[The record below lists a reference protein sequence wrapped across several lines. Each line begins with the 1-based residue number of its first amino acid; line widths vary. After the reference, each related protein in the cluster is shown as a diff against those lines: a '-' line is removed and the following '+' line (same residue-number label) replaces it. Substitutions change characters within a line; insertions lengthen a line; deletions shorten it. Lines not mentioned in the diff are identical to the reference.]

1 MTTPQSE
8 VGLFLDKIRSHDF
21 EECNYWVEAR
31 KLWEDSKLHEKYF
44 GENLQIR
51 DSNLSE
57 IFSQFPQT
65 RYSFMKESEQKGF
78 ETLPSVVNVFRGS
91 QQSSIAGWS
100 WTLDRQ
106 SAEQFARSN
115 AIDHRP
121 LLAVVTNLPSES
133 ILALTENLE
142 GTELI
147 IDPLTITLETA
158 ELSNIFFERIG

>member
-1 MTTPQSE
+1 MTMQQSE
-8 VGLFLDKIRSHDF
+8 VGRFLDKLRSHHF
-21 EECNYWVEAR
+21 EECNYWIEAR
-31 KLWEDSKLHEKYF
+31 KLWEDSKLHKKYF

-65 RYSFMKESEQKGF
+65 RYLFMKEREGKRF
-78 ETLPSVVNVFRGS
+78 ETLPSIVNVFRGS

-100 WTLDRQ
+100 WTLNRQ

-115 AIDHRP
+115 ATDHRP
-121 LLAVVTNLPSES
+121 LLAVVTGLPSES
-133 ILALTENLE
+133 ILALTEDLE

-158 ELSNIFFERIG
+158 ELSNIYFERIG